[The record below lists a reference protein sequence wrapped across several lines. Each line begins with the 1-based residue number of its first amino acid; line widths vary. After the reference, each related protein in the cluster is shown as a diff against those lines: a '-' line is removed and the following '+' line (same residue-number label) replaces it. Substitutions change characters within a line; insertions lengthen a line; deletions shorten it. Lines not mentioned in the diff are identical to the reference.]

1 MMRSR
6 RLIYI
11 ALAFFFIC
19 LTPAGAQMEEKTYM
33 HKGNKDFVQ
42 KKYANAEVNYRKTL
56 EQNPSNTRA
65 RYNLGNA
72 LLFQQKPKEAMK
84 EYETAARQE
93 RNPRYKSM
101 MYHNMGVILQ
111 SQKQFGPAIECYK
124 ESLRNNPSDNQT
136 RYNLALCQYQLKNQ
150 KNNGQNKQ
158 QNKQNKQQNKN
169 KQQQQQRNKQQQQKS
184 SMSKDNADQMLRAAE
199 MKESRTQDKVRRAL
213 QHSSRKQLDK
223 NW

>member
-158 QNKQNKQQNKN
+158 Q
-169 KQQQQQRNKQQQQKS
+169 QQRNKQQQQKS

-199 MKESRTQDKVRRAL
+199 IKESRTQDKVRRAL